1 MSDLKAVQRSHPRI
15 ERRAGSAGQPEVQE
29 LLEGT
34 VGSAEDKLRMAI
46 LFLLLSE
53 KLPAD
58 AEVESIQA
66 ALQKEGADVEAFKY
80 VLRMRQMNL
89 TGQSMVSGVGASSSH
104 AQGSLLGL
112 VDSSIMSGIA
122 GQFGK
127 QLTKLVGGTRQ
138 VRRSRP
144 PLVPLWPLYCVAAQ
158 MDLLLTCTRKISLA
172 MSEQIA
178 LIQYLLTL
186 RSAVRAL

>member
-1 MSDLKAVQRSHPRI
+1 
-15 ERRAGSAGQPEVQE
+15 
-29 LLEGT
+29 
-34 VGSAEDKLRMAI
+34 MAI

-58 AEVESIQA
+58 AEIESIQA
-66 ALQKEGADVEAFKY
+66 TLQRDGADVEAFKY

-89 TGQSMVSGVGASSSH
+89 TGQSMVSGAGPSTSQS
-104 AQGSLLGL
+104 QGSLLGL

-138 VRRSRP
+138 V
-144 PLVPLWPLYCVAAQ
+144 L
-158 MDLLLTCTRKISLA
+158 SL
-172 MSEQIA
+172 IH
-178 LIQYLLTL
+178 I
-186 RSAVRAL
+186 